1 MISCVLCQ
9 PDRRRFVYMYHLK
22 FYLKNLFFDEIIII
36 YETHMKELF
45 ESTEH
50 ISTIPSEQGALGI
63 VNDVEEKFK
72 EIKSNI
78 DKVLDNKTDTVSN
91 VLMDEYKEQLR
102 SLAKKLAY
110 VLIPETEPEHTI
122 VQEKLTDII
131 NRIDDTEGKLHI
143 LQKGLLSIDD
153 ISRED

>member
-45 ESTEH
+45 ESTEY
-50 ISTIPSEQGALGI
+50 ISTIPAEQGALGI

-72 EIKSNI
+72 EIKLNI
-78 DKVLDNKTDTVSN
+78 DKALNDETDTISN
-91 VLMDEYKEQLR
+91 ALMNEYKEQLR
-102 SLAKKLAY
+102 SLAQKLAY
-110 VLIPETEPEHTI
+110 VLIPKTEPEHTI

-131 NRIDDTEGKLHI
+131 DRITDTDSKLH
-143 LQKGLLSIDD
+143 LLEKGFLSIDD